1 MQNNDLF
8 RLSFISSNSSNISL
22 KNNLR
27 RIVYSIFYKKNNY
40 QYSCSELLN
49 LIRTEYDLEFSNKNS
64 MKQLLMTLHWKK

>member
-27 RIVYSIFYKKNNY
+27 RIVYSIFYKKNN
-40 QYSCSELLN
+40 
-49 LIRTEYDLEFSNKNS
+49 
-64 MKQLLMTLHWKK
+64 

>member
-27 RIVYSIFYKKNNY
+27 RIVYSIFIRKIIINIPVQNY
-40 QYSCSELLN
+40 
-49 LIRTEYDLEFSNKNS
+49 
-64 MKQLLMTLHWKK
+64 